1 MCCHLVCS
9 SSVVCLPTTLM
20 TLCSLCLWEH
30 SLHVNEKMGCSGVEM
45 PQGPQ
50 PFLEDREGQPV
61 GIVEGV
67 EQSFSLPL
75 ELSLWQWSPQ
85 AWQSPNSR
93 RQADSQYPAYGWL
106 NNNSSPFYFPFCR
119 SFCIHAEMSSSD
131 GVQREERPLLV
142 MSSVSC
148 HCFKYCAG
156 YSRRWKSFTKQSISN
171 SICGGNIP

>member
-20 TLCSLCLWEH
+20 MLCSLCLWER

-50 PFLEDREGQPV
+50 LFLEDREGQPV

-75 ELSLWQWSPQ
+75 ELSLWPWSPQ
-85 AWQSPNSR
+85 AWQSQNSR
-93 RQADSQYPAYGWL
+93 SQADSQYPACGRL
-106 NNNSSPFYFPFCR
+106 NNNSSPSFFPFCR

-148 HCFKYCAG
+148 HYFKYSAG
-156 YSRRWKSFTKQSISN
+156 YSRR
-171 SICGGNIP
+171 